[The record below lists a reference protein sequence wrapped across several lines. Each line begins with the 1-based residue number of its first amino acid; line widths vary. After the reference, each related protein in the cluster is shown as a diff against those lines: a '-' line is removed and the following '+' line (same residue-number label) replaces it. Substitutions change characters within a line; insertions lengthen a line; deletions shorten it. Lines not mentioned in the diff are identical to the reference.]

1 DWDSWSNVKYND
13 KYLCKSPCTEDK
25 HVIIKAAFRK
35 YIHKGRIQL
44 FNIAEGLF
52 VTFTNLQ
59 KSDSGIYYCG
69 AEEIGLD
76 SFIEVNLKVT
86 DAESSGPKTTAKTI
100 IIHSTQSFAVTNSL
114 TMSSD
119 GSDVITDTPVPYT
132 IHSTMTTTSA
142 TQGAGS
148 VPYLITGVIVIP
160 TSLMV
165 LLMLMRKMR
174 RKHLRAEEDIQENP
188 ADPDGVYQSLHPL
201 TMDEEQVYSTLETTR
216 RVHHST
222 QLCYNFK

>member
-1 DWDSWSNVKYND
+1 MKPLNVRGRVGESVEVRCSEWGRWSNVKYND

-25 HVIIKAAFRK
+25 HVIIKAAYEK
-35 YIHKGRIQL
+35 SNSTGQIQL
-44 FNIAEGLF
+44 INIADGLF
-52 VTFTNLQ
+52 VNFTNLQ

-69 AEEIGLD
+69 AEKIGLD
-76 SFIEVNLKVT
+76 SFIKVNLKVT

-100 IIHSTQSFAVTNSL
+100 IIHSTQSFAVTNSS

-148 VPYLITGVIVIP
+148 VPYLITGATVTLTI
-160 TSLMV
+160 LML

-174 RKHLRAEEDIQENP
+174 KKHLKVEDARE
-188 ADPDGVYQSLHPL
+188 LFWHPL
-201 TMDEEQVYSTLETTR
+201 RAATMTT
-216 RVHHST
+216 
-222 QLCYNFK
+222 